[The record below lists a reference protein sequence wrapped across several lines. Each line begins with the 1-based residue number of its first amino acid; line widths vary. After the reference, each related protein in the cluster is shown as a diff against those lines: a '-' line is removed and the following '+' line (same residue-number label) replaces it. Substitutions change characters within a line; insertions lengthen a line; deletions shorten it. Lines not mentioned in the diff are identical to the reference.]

1 MGASDNKRTVVV
13 GIFVF
18 LAIAILVSAIF
29 VLGGQQKRF
38 TKTIR
43 VTAVFDNVSG
53 LKVGDN
59 VWFSGVKIGT
69 VKRIDL
75 HGESK
80 VRIAMNIE
88 DQARQFIH
96 KGAQARLGSESLIGS
111 KLIEITGGSAQ
122 APPVEDGDQLTVVQA
137 LSTED
142 LMATLQENNKNLVDI
157 TNDFKALSAGLVQ
170 GKGMAGALLTDTTLS
185 ADFRT
190 ILASLQQASRN
201 SVRVSRDLARL
212 SDKFNTEG
220 GLANELLTDTAVFA
234 NLRQSVEQLQRTSA
248 SAAEMTANLNETSTK
263 LNDDKNAVGVLL
275 NDQQFATQ
283 LKSTMENLE
292 TSTDKLD
299 ENMEALQHNFLFR
312 GYFKRRPSGT
322 GKPGRPPSTPWIPR
336 SPTRPGPTQPC
347 WHQSPRRK
355 SNATN
360 FAALPGSLT
369 KRESLPEPGG
379 FFLWPAPGIPS
390 IHRVPSGVVSETD
403 GGVGH

>member
-1 MGASDNKRTVVV
+1 MGASDNKRSVVV

-88 DQARQFIH
+88 DQARQFIR

-111 KLIEITGGSAQ
+111 KLIEIHGGSPQ
-122 APPVEDGDQLTVVQA
+122 APPVEDGEQLTVVQA

-157 TNDFKALSAGLVQ
+157 TNNFKALSAGLVQ

-185 ADFRT
+185 DNFRT

-201 SVRVSRDLARL
+201 SVRVSKDLARL

-220 GLANELLTDTAVFA
+220 GLANELLTDTVVFA

-263 LNDDKNAVGVLL
+263 LNDDKNAVGLLL
-275 NDQQFATQ
+275 NDQQFAGQ

-312 GYFKRRPSGT
+312 GYF
-322 GKPGRPPSTPWIPR
+322 
-336 SPTRPGPTQPC
+336 
-347 WHQSPRRK
+347 RK
-355 SNATN
+355 KA
-360 FAALPGSLT
+360 
-369 KRESLPEPGG
+369 KREREARQTAQHQVDTAQPNTARPDSLQ
-379 FFLWPAPGIPS
+379 PAPAAAPK
-390 IHRVPSGVVSETD
+390 E
-403 GGVGH
+403 

>member
-1 MGASDNKRTVVV
+1 MGASDNKRSVVV

-88 DQARQFIH
+88 DQARQFIR

-111 KLIEITGGSAQ
+111 KLIEIHGGSPQ
-122 APPVEDGDQLTVVQA
+122 APPVEDGEQLTVVQA

-157 TNDFKALSAGLVQ
+157 TNNFKALSAGLVQ

-185 ADFRT
+185 DNFRT

-201 SVRVSRDLARL
+201 SVRVSKDLARL

-220 GLANELLTDTAVFA
+220 GLANELLTDTVVFA

-263 LNDDKNAVGVLL
+263 LNDDKNAVGLLL
-275 NDQQFATQ
+275 NDQQFAGQ

-312 GYFKRRPSGT
+312 GYF
-322 GKPGRPPSTPWIPR
+322 
-336 SPTRPGPTQPC
+336 
-347 WHQSPRRK
+347 RK
-355 SNATN
+355 KA
-360 FAALPGSLT
+360 
-369 KRESLPEPGG
+369 KREREARQAAQHTVDTAQPNTARPDSIP
-379 FFLWPAPGIPS
+379 PAPAAAPK
-390 IHRVPSGVVSETD
+390 E
-403 GGVGH
+403 

>member
-1 MGASDNKRTVVV
+1 MGASDNKRSVVV

-43 VTAVFDNVSG
+43 VTAVFDNVAG

-69 VKRIDL
+69 VKRMDL
-75 HGESK
+75 HGNSQ

-88 DQARQFIH
+88 EQARQFIH

-111 KLIEITGGSAQ
+111 KLIEITSGSAQ

-157 TNDFKALSAGLVQ
+157 TNNFKALSANLVQ

-185 ADFRT
+185 DNFRT
-190 ILASLQQASRN
+190 ILASLQQASHN
-201 SVRVSRDLARL
+201 SVRVSKDLARL

-220 GLANELLTDTAVFA
+220 GLANELLTDTVVFA
-234 NLRQSVEQLQRTSA
+234 NLRTSVEQLQRTSA

-263 LNDDKNAVGVLL
+263 LNKENNAVGLLL
-275 NDQQFATQ
+275 NDQQFAGQ
-283 LKSTMENLE
+283 LKSTMGNLE
-292 TSTDKLD
+292 TSSEKLD
-299 ENMEALQHNFLFR
+299 ENMEALRHNFLFR
-312 GYFKRRPSGT
+312 RYF
-322 GKPGRPPSTPWIPR
+322 
-336 SPTRPGPTQPC
+336 
-347 WHQSPRRK
+347 RK
-355 SNATN
+355 KA
-360 FAALPGSLT
+360 
-369 KRESLPEPGG
+369 KREGEVKQTAQYQGDTAQPIGARTDTILPVRATPPKE
-379 FFLWPAPGIPS
+379 
-390 IHRVPSGVVSETD
+390 
-403 GGVGH
+403 